1 MSDVLRP
8 GSTNVLEGEMAE
20 WGVFILDNNILD
32 VRDGSALTARSFVGV
47 HPEVEGGPYE
57 LALHDGERP
66 TRNRR

>member
-1 MSDVLRP
+1 
-8 GSTNVLEGEMAE
+8 MAE

-47 HPEVEGGPYE
+47 YPEVEGGPYE